1 MPEPEFD
8 KQLFFKALQQQLP
21 SLKSQAQFTAFQ
33 AAFESFR
40 GVMNAIF
47 EANPVTEKECIDALN
62 KAFDV
67 AKKVTEVTHKL
78 ADVPEAAT
86 SKAAEEFK
94 QPPAEFSEYDEAR
107 ALMTEL
113 AHVETLSALTQWW
126 TTNRARIDRVRSPSV
141 RNPLLDAVRERK
153 TVFENNEKKPDQKGQ
168 TP

>member
-1 MPEPEFD
+1 MPEPQFD
-8 KQLFFKALQQQLP
+8 QQLFFKALQQQLP
-21 SLKSQAQFTAFQ
+21 ALKSQAHFTAFQ
-33 AAFESFR
+33 AAFEAFR

-47 EANPVTEKECIDALN
+47 EGNPITEGQCMDALN

-67 AKKVTEVTHKL
+67 SKKMTEMTNKL

-94 QPPAEFSEYDEAR
+94 QPPAEFSEYDDAR

-113 AHVETLSALTQWW
+113 AHIEKLGPLNEWYQ
-126 TTNRARIDRVRSPSV
+126 TNRARIDRVRSPSV
-141 RNPLLDAVRERK
+141 RNPLLDAIRERK
-153 TVFENNEKKPDQKGQ
+153 FFFEKNEQDKKGK